1 MYSVQCLFTQ
11 FVYIYDEYLQAN
23 FKDSNMEH
31 VLHLFDNSNEDD
43 EEEIDISDE
52 KDDFHTDVSEIK
64 R

>member
-1 MYSVQCLFTQ
+1 
-11 FVYIYDEYLQAN
+11 
-23 FKDSNMEH
+23 MEH